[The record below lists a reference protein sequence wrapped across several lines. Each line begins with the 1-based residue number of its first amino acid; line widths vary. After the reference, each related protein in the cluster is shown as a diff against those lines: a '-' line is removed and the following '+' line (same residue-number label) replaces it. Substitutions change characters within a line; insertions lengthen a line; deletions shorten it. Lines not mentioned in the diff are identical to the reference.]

1 MINNMVGDD
10 TFVINDRPIHPDFAG
25 GDTVT
30 ITFPNDMVTIET
42 GKNKNTVY
50 AKNEQGSNFD
60 VNFTVMRGGSVDKF
74 LAGLLSNQE
83 RDFVGFQVMNG
94 AFTKRVG
101 DGTGRV
107 TYDTYVL
114 RGMVFTKYPE
124 MKGNV
129 AGDVEQ
135 GKSTYILRGAVA
147 VRGIM

>member
-10 TFVINDRPIHPDFAG
+10 TFVINDKPIHPDFAG
-25 GDTVT
+25 GDTIT
-30 ITFPNDMVTIET
+30 ITFPNDMVTLET

-50 AKNEQGSNFD
+50 AKNEQGSNFE
-60 VNFTVMRGGSVDKF
+60 VNFNIMRGGSVDKF
-74 LAGLLSNQE
+74 LAGLVANQE
-83 RDFVGFQVMNG
+83 RDFIGFQLMNG

-135 GKSTYILRGAVA
+135 GKTTYVLKGAVA
-147 VRGIM
+147 TRGIM